1 MSFRSPTRPAPLAV
15 GYVRVSTEEQ
25 AQGPRAQRD
34 ALQRYA
40 RAQGLDLV
48 VVHDDLG
55 VSGAAPIDER
65 PGLLAALDA
74 VDLYRAEVFLVAK
87 RDRIARDVII
97 SAMVERLVTRSG
109 ARIESADG
117 AANGDGPENEMLRG
131 ILAVFAQF
139 ERALIRTRTKA
150 ALAAKKKRRERTGS
164 VPYGF
169 KLAPDRVGLEPHAAE
184 QQCIRL
190 AAELRAQA
198 LSYAAIGEYLSL
210 AGHDPREGGAWHP
223 MTVSRL
229 IRHAKNLGAGE

>member
-1 MSFRSPTRPAPLAV
+1 MSSRSLKAPAALAV

-34 ALQRYA
+34 ALERYA
-40 RAQGLDLV
+40 RVHGLELV

-74 VDLYRAEVFLVAK
+74 LDLYRAEVFLVAK
-87 RDRIARDVII
+87 RDRIARDVMI
-97 SAMVERLVTRSG
+97 SAMVDRLVSRNG

-117 AANGDGPENEMLRG
+117 AANGEGPEAEMMRG

-164 VPYGF
+164 IPYGF
-169 KLAPDRVGLEPHAAE
+169 KLALDGVKLEPHAAE

-223 MTVSRL
+223 QTVSRL
-229 IRHAKNLGAGE
+229 VRHARNLGAAE